1 MYSDNHYL
9 AEMATILG
17 KPEEAKRYRQLAQQL
32 ADYINTW
39 ARSTRLPSS
48 TMTYVLKINHWRTAA
63 RANRLLSA
71 VKGRKAGRRCLTVRQ
86 RRPMPTR
93 W

>member
-32 ADYINTW
+32 ADYINTC
-39 ARSTRLPSS
+39 
-48 TMTYVLKINHWRTAA
+48 YVRPDYPV
-63 RANRLLSA
+63 LL
-71 VKGRKAGRRCLTVRQ
+71 
-86 RRPMPTR
+86 
-93 W
+93 